1 MKNSKFLRSKNLLK
15 SLEAEELKSLNDER
29 QEKKDNGNI
38 DSVSERYRSHGMT
51 GGTERCPTKTHAQH
65 LGHDGQG
72 GFTLVELVITIA
84 IVIIL
89 SVISVPI
96 YQGYTRKAK
105 MAEGYALL
113 GTILSAQKAYYSEYG
128 NFLGEEAYHEE
139 GTPGNWLTYDPILG
153 IDARGNKYCTAFYP
167 AGNYGQGITYFS
179 AGVLLVDELREN
191 GNVKLKL
198 QYNITTGAKF
208 VEVNRENG

>member
-29 QEKKDNGNI
+29 QERKDNGNI

-51 GGTERCPTKTHAQH
+51 DGTEICPTKT
-65 LGHDGQG
+65 LGHDGRG

-128 NFLGEEAYHEE
+128 NFYWS
-139 GTPGNWLTYDPILG
+139 PNNKDYDWSCCYPAIG
-153 IDARGNKYCTAFYP
+153 IDARGNKYFTCFYSDSSP
-167 AGNYGQGITYFS
+167 AYQPYGFY
-179 AGVLLVDELREN
+179 AYVKMPDELHEN
-191 GNVKLKL
+191 GNTRLGFN
-198 QYNITTGAKF
+198 YNITVGY
-208 VEVNRENG
+208 VNFSEGSHGI

>member
-15 SLEAEELKSLNDER
+15 SLEAEELKSLNDKR
-29 QEKKDNGNI
+29 QKRKDNGNI

-51 GGTERCPTKTHAQH
+51 DGTEICPTKT
-65 LGHDGQG
+65 LGHDGRG

-96 YQGYTRKAK
+96 YRGYVDKAK
-105 MAEGYALL
+105 YSEGYALL

-128 NFLGEEAYHEE
+128 NFLRHSNNN
-139 GTPGNWLTYDPILG
+139 GTQWTSYNSILG
-153 IDARGNKYCTAFYP
+153 IDSRGNKYFTEFMLYGEWGENDP
-167 AGNYGQGITYFS
+167 AIYFDAHTREPEDLRFTDGKS
-179 AGVLLVDELREN
+179 RLVIRYNVTSGVTIDE
-191 GNVKLKL
+191 
-198 QYNITTGAKF
+198 Y
-208 VEVNRENG
+208 